1 MKTVNITSKGQQSN
15 AGWNRTGC
23 TNWWAAYDV
32 DSYDGKLERVF
43 IKISARRGDRQ
54 LDCTVEVPDEV
65 TEILIGAGKAG
76 KDAYRETIAVPVVT
90 APQCPVCR
98 EAVNLDDIHPTSDRI
113 PADGQ
118 YVAYHTGCANGED
131 CVGGADL
138 SDADID
144 DSRAWIAAR

>member
-1 MKTVNITSKGQQSN
+1 MKTVNITSKGQQTNS
-15 AGWNRTGC
+15 GWNRTGC
-23 TNWWAAYDV
+23 TNWWAGY
-32 DSYDGKLERVF
+32 RVNGNMTF
-43 IKISARRGDRQ
+43 LQIAPRRGDRQ
-54 LDCTVEVPDEV
+54 LNCTVEVPDEV

-76 KDAYRETIAVPVVT
+76 KDAHRETIAVPVVT